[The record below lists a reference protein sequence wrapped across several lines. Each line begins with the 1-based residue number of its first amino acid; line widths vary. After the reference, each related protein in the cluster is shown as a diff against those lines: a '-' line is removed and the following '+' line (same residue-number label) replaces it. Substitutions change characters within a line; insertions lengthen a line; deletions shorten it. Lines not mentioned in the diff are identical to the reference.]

1 MNHFMNQVLFTFPL
15 FKDTVV
21 VTPWKI
27 FGMLG
32 AVMFT
37 ARWFVQMYHS
47 RKAGKPVTPR
57 SFWVISMVGS
67 AILLTY
73 FICSPKQDMVGVLSN
88 LFPAFIA
95 GYNLYLDL
103 THQKKADSQIAVAA
117 TQTERKP
124 VSVRIPIQPVAA
136 AND

>member
-1 MNHFMNQVLFTFPL
+1 MEYKFLFFGHE
-15 FKDTVV
+15 VV
-21 VTPWKI
+21 VTGWKV
-27 FGMLG
+27 FGLVG
-32 AVMFT
+32 ALMFT
-37 ARWFVQMYHS
+37 ARWFVQMYYS

-73 FICSPKQDMVGVLSN
+73 FIFSPKQDMVGVMSN

-95 GYNLYLDL
+95 GYNLWLDL
-103 THQKKADSQIAVAA
+103 THEKKADAQANAA
-117 TQTERKP
+117 RAQAERKP
-124 VSVRIPIQPVAA
+124 VSVRMPAIQPAA

>member
-1 MNHFMNQVLFTFPL
+1 MEFEFLFFGN
-15 FKDTVV
+15 KVV
-21 VTPWKI
+21 VTGWKI

-37 ARWFVQMYHS
+37 ARWFVQMYYS

-57 SFWVISMVGS
+57 SFWVISMFGS

-73 FICSPKQDMVGVLSN
+73 FVCSPKQDMVGVVSN

-103 THQKKADSQIAVAA
+103 THQKKAEAQAAVAKTTA
-117 TQTERKP
+117 EVRKP
-124 VSVRIPIQPVAA
+124 VSVRVTKPGIHPVAA
-136 AND
+136 ND